1 MYVHTHTHTKKKT
14 VLILAVN
21 EVFVLKKVV
30 LKKAFSISG
39 QMVQSSKRELRVL
52 HRKPVLRGI

>member
-1 MYVHTHTHTKKKT
+1 MYVHTHTHTHTKT

-21 EVFVLKKVV
+21 EVFV

-52 HRKPVLRGI
+52 HRKPVLRRI